1 MMHIIQLNFV
11 IMPTFLSVHRV
22 TLSASVFEANESDG
36 ALEVMLM
43 LQRSSTL
50 SNTVSIRLKTRDLQ
64 ETTSAIGIVASYT
77 VFGGDLC
84 VFCS

>member
-64 ETTSAIGIVASYT
+64 ETTSAIGIVAN
-77 VFGGDLC
+77 F
-84 VFCS
+84 

>member
-1 MMHIIQLNFV
+1 MTHIIQLNFV
-11 IMPTFLSVHRV
+11 IMPTFLSVRRV

-64 ETTSAIGIVASYT
+64 ETTSAIGIVAN
-77 VFGGDLC
+77 F
-84 VFCS
+84 

>member
-1 MMHIIQLNFV
+1 
-11 IMPTFLSVHRV
+11 MPTFLSVDRV
-22 TLSASVFEANESDG
+22 TLSASVFEANESDA

-64 ETTSAIGIVASYT
+64 ETTSAIGIVAN
-77 VFGGDLC
+77 F
-84 VFCS
+84 